1 MWSLL
6 KFTLITNT
14 IAAFVILAA
23 RLLSND
29 VADMLIV
36 DLMFITGVLFWLMS
50 TVVRL
55 GDKRFK
61 KAKTSHEVTLTDPQ
75 IVLKSNNLATR
86 FLAAGVPGILGA
98 IIVGSIF
105 Y

>member
-6 KFTLITNT
+6 KFTVITNL
-14 IAAFVILAA
+14 IAAAVIATA
-23 RLLSND
+23 RLVSGYMASL
-29 VADMLIV
+29 LIV
-36 DLMFITGVLFWLMS
+36 DLMFLTGVLFWLMS

-55 GDKRFK
+55 SDKRFK
-61 KAKTSHEVTLTDPQ
+61 KARASHEVTLTDPQ

-86 FLAAGVPGILGA
+86 FLVAGVPGILGA